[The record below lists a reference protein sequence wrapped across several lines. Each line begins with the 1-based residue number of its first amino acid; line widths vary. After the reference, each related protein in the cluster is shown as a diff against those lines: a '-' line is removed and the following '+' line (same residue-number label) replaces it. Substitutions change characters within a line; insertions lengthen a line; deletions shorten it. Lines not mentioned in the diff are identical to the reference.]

1 MPESLYGIE
10 FNPRK
15 INELEKAQ
23 HERMPRPSNRGVLL
37 WKGNLSRKYL
47 IHFVIPLSLLF
58 LDGCTP
64 AFLIPGSLP
73 LVAPVVLALL
83 AIPVILTLRKSG
95 GIPAVKDLLADNR
108 FNEENITHTF
118 IAALPTLTRK
128 MNLEVA
134 SSKQT
139 EVLERSDDKRFLSI
153 HLGTNSARMTVPVT
167 YRYHIRLYD
176 PWELH
181 IGGSTLIVCA
191 PEITCSLPP
200 AIHTDEIAETT
211 TRGWGRGSPIDLMED
226 LRRELTPVLSQYAN
240 DHRRLELVR
249 DACRQSVAEFIRRW
263 LKNEDHWKPGKFT
276 AINVKFATEPV
287 VPSSPTLQLLSFNQ

>member
-1 MPESLYGIE
+1 MNLHRLYPCE
-10 FNPRK
+10 
-15 INELEKAQ
+15 INELNRLDTS
-23 HERMPRPSNRGVLL
+23 ERPGFETGGVLL

-47 IHFVIPLSLLF
+47 IHFVIPLSPLF
-58 LDGCTP
+58 VSGCTP

-83 AIPVILTLRKSG
+83 AIPVIVTLRKPG
-95 GIPAVKDLLADNR
+95 KIPAVKDLLPDNR

-118 IAALPTLTRK
+118 IAALPTLTRE

-139 EVLERSDDKRFLSI
+139 EVLERSDDNRFLGI
-153 HLGTNSARMTVPVT
+153 NLGTNSARMTVPVT

-176 PWELH
+176 PWQLH

-211 TRGWGRGSPIDLMED
+211 TRGWARGSPFNLLED
-226 LRRELTPVLSQYAN
+226 LRRELTPVLSRYAN

-249 DACRQSVAEFIRRW
+249 DTCRQSVAEFIRRW
-263 LKNEDHWKPGKFT
+263 LENEDHWKPGKFT

-287 VPSSPTLQLLSFNQ
+287 VPSSPILQLLSFNQ